1 MTSTAFGWRPEW
13 TARALA
19 LFRGEDDRFTDE
31 EILTIL
37 RAGEAGLKIPD
48 VCAAGGIRMATY
60 YAWKAK
66 YAGLTPSGVRNRR
79 LRDRRKRQTTMAA
92 FGVLGVICVGAAG
105 MFVTTR
111 NASEPPSAASQP
123 PNASANALEN
133 SLESPPAPPAATVTI
148 PAAAPETQSAAAAG
162 GALPSTAV
170 RPPSQGAAAESAGL
184 RAGAPWANAED
195 IETADPNDY
204 VVQVAAVPDLRE
216 ARAVRDQ
223 LAEAGYHA
231 YLTAAVID
239 QVELYRV
246 RVGPLK
252 SRNEAQDIAR
262 RLEREGHRAP
272 WVTK

>member
-1 MTSTAFGWRPEW
+1 
-13 TARALA
+13 
-19 LFRGEDDRFTDE
+19 
-31 EILTIL
+31 
-37 RAGEAGLKIPD
+37 
-48 VCAAGGIRMATY
+48 MATY

-92 FGVLGVICVGAAG
+92 FGVLVLCVGAAG

-111 NASEPPSAASQP
+111 NASQPPNAASQP
-123 PNASANALEN
+123 PNASANAPEN
-133 SLESPPAPPAATVTI
+133 SLESPPAAPAATVTI
-148 PAAAPETQSAAAAG
+148 PAAAPDTQGTAGG
-162 GALPSTAV
+162 GALQSSAV
-170 RPPSQGAAAESAGL
+170 RPPSQGADAESAGL

-195 IETADPNDY
+195 IESADPNDY

-216 ARAVRDQ
+216 ARAVLDQ